1 MNFDELMAVWRTQ
14 DAAPLHGL
22 NETLLRLALRQN
34 EAKRQ
39 KWRRIERWIIY
50 VLSAGVVAGLALC
63 LGNMMLLMI
72 YRDDMNGLTGWDLV
86 LPVVGAAAAL
96 IGARAVSVGHR
107 AQALREQSFG
117 ESLRDQLNRSIA
129 QLDYQATTLHRTLML
144 VIVLMGGICPIALLL
159 ALSRLN
165 EKSFSDDGYMIVW
178 LSLMCVFAVAT
189 GVWELRRQARDVV
202 LPHKRRLEALLKEL
216 DGQ

>member
-1 MNFDELMAVWRTQ
+1 MNVEELMAVWKSQ

-22 NETLLRLALRQN
+22 NETLVRPALQQD

-39 KWRRIERWIIY
+39 KWRRIERWMIY
-50 VLSAGVVAGLALC
+50 AFSAGIVAGLALF
-63 LGNMMLLMI
+63 LANMILLMI
-72 YRDDMNGLTGWDLV
+72 YRNDMNGLTGWDLV

-96 IGARAVSVGHR
+96 ICARAVYVGHR
-107 AQALREQSFG
+107 AQAR
-117 ESLRDQLNRSIA
+117 RDQLNRSIA
-129 QLDYQATTLHRTLML
+129 QLDYQATTLHRTLLL
-144 VIVLMGGICPIALLL
+144 VLVLLTGICPIAFSF

-165 EKSFSDDGYMIVW
+165 EKSFSDDGYMNVW
-178 LSLMCVFAVAT
+178 LSLVCAWTVAT
-189 GVWELRRQARDVV
+189 SAWSLRQQRRDVV

>member
-1 MNFDELMAVWRTQ
+1 MNLDDLMAVWQTQ
-14 DAAPLHGL
+14 EAAPLHRVDK
-22 NETLLRLALRQN
+22 TLLHLALRQ
-34 EAKRQ
+34 EEEKRQ

-50 VLSAGVVAGLALC
+50 GMSAGFVAGMALC
-63 LGNMMLLMI
+63 LVKPI
-72 YRDDMNGLTGWDLV
+72 HRYHADVVTGWDFA
-86 LPVVGAAAAL
+86 LPIVGEAAAL
-96 IGARAVSVGHR
+96 LSGRAMYVRHR

-144 VIVLMGGICPIALLL
+144 VLVLLTGICPIALLL

-165 EKSFSDDGYMIVW
+165 EKPFSDDGYMIVW
-178 LSLMCVFAVAT
+178 LSLMCVSGVAF
-189 GVWELRRQARDVV
+189 GVWQLRLGTRDVV
-202 LPHKRRLEALLKEL
+202 LPHKCRLEELLKEL